1 MQYKKLEDMLTDGYA
16 PVREDTLRTLFLRET
31 YAPINRINLTAEQLG
46 VMYKLAKLTPIQTN
60 KIIDMV
66 PKRLDAMDL
75 MLRNANI
82 RRQYAGHNYAP
93 SGDPWIDG
101 IVGEIYTNGFIVNDV
116 SGLY

>member
-82 RRQYAGHNYAP
+82 RRQYAGHNYTP

-116 SGLY
+116 SGLC